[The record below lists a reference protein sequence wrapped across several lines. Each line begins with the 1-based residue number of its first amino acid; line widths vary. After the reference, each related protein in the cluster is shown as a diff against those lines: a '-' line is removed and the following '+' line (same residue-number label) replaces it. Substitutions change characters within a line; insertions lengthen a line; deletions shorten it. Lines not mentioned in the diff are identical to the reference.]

1 MGHKQKQRQ
10 RQRQQQEQPFRSEEH
25 ALLREMFAEMEAD
38 IREEQMNEQKTVV
51 SLDPRGA
58 ERGRVRSDN
67 EPGPSHARGRG
78 RALSDNNS
86 DSDKHDS
93 KRLELEA
100 DSGEEMATQATY
112 NLTQTTSNISDMP
125 PSPPTATATAARTSA
140 DQADTSS
147 SVEDPII
154 IADLLPENF
163 LSGNKK
169 RVWRKLDSILHQI
182 KALMAHV
189 AGQPTEVDTEP
200 PLSASMPPAMRPV
213 SAPQPAPDLQQQQ
226 QQSHPASMQPEPLPQ
241 PALASQ
247 QPQPAAMQPEP
258 APQPSADP
266 AFSSG
271 PPPPRH
277 SVHPPK
283 PRVSPRGSPSYVA
296 AAAAGAAAGAAAAT
310 AAAASSYRYRFPP
323 SASGSPRRRA
333 SAAADP
339 SSFSTTLYL
348 RSNFVFKAPPGALP
362 ATADSLKERLK
373 SFLQARLPGADIPIV
388 DAVLFGQ
395 QATSTRVFFTLD
407 SLAAANDLVGR
418 RCALRGS
425 GASIQDYLSPEEQ
438 RLKSSLWPRF
448 LEAKARGQRP
458 QFQRARL
465 IVSS

>member
-10 RQRQQQEQPFRSEEH
+10 RQRQQQEQPYSSEEH
-25 ALLREMFAEMEAD
+25 ALLREMFAEMDAD
-38 IREEQMNEQKTVV
+38 FREEQMNEQQTVV
-51 SLDPRGA
+51 SR
-58 ERGRVRSDN
+58 DN
-67 EPGPSHARGRG
+67 EPGPGPSHARGRD

-93 KRLELEA
+93 KRQELEA
-100 DSGEEMATQATY
+100 DTAEEMTTQATD
-112 NLTQTTSNISDMP
+112 NLTQTTSNISDIP
-125 PSPPTATATAARTSA
+125 PPPPTATAARTAA
-140 DQADTSS
+140 DQADMSS

-163 LSGNKK
+163 LSGNRK

-189 AGQPTEVDTEP
+189 ACQPAEVDTAP
-200 PLSASMPPAMRPV
+200 PPSASMQPAMQPV
-213 SAPQPAPDLQQQQ
+213 TAPQPEPDLQQQP
-226 QQSHPASMQPEPLPQ
+226 HLASMQPEPVPQ

-247 QPQPAAMQPEP
+247 QPQPATMQPEP
-258 APQPSADP
+258 APQPSTDP
-266 AFSSG
+266 AFSSA

-283 PRVSPRGSPSYVA
+283 PRVSPRGSPSYAAA

-310 AAAASSYRYRFPP
+310 AAAAAASAHRYRFPR
-323 SASGSPRRRA
+323 SASGSPRSRA

-339 SSFSTTLYL
+339 SSFSTTLHL

-362 ATADSLKERLK
+362 GTADSLKERLK